1 MKMKT
6 TVEQYDLMRM
16 SHFADKL
23 EILIDNCPRT
33 SLNEDTPLRVSVPH
47 FQTKDAIE
55 QLKLHLEKLLEQN
68 EKKKISQDEKDR
80 RWRNWLRYREE
91 HYPNNYLF

>member
-1 MKMKT
+1 MKT

-55 QLKLHLEKLLEQN
+55 QLKSHIQKLIAN
-68 EKKKISQDEKDR
+68 ERINKK
-80 RWRNWLRYREE
+80 
-91 HYPNNYLF
+91 

>member
-1 MKMKT
+1 MT
-6 TVEQYDLMRM
+6 AELYAELYDLMRAL
-16 SHFADKL
+16 HFAKKL
-23 EILIDNCPRT
+23 EILIDNCQQS
-33 SLNEDTPLRVSVPH
+33 SLTEDTPLRVSVPH